1 MKKFLIKSFVAV
13 LVISACYFCFIYFVS
28 YSEGVRA
35 GELIK
40 FSKKGVVIKTWEGQ
54 LSQGVS
60 EEQQFQFSV
69 EKKNKAV
76 IEDLEKYQGRYVK
89 LTYFERYSTLFWLG
103 DTKHFVTKVEED
115 KERQKHYDNN

>member
-1 MKKFLIKSFVAV
+1 MKNFLIKSLIAI
-13 LVISACYFCFIYFVS
+13 LVIGSCYFCFIYYVS

-40 FSKKGVVIKTWEGQ
+40 FSKKGVLIKTWEGQ

-69 EKKNKAV
+69 EKKNKSV

-89 LTYFERYSTLFWLG
+89 LTYFERYSALFWLG
-103 DTKHFVTKVEED
+103 DTKHFVIKVEED
-115 KERQKHYDNN
+115 KERQAKYSN